1 MKFKLKKNK
10 LFVNVFWTFIFGL
23 ALIVTSIS
31 SNYMQVLSDKNT
43 TITPVVKTD
52 EEIIRS
58 DKITTYIDSIEEGSL
73 VDVID
78 IKKEVTS
85 ILTTN
90 NNRYESILFDY
101 ETGTEVTIDSLIK
114 SDKKEN
120 FAEKITELLYL
131 KYPKFI
137 ADVYDTSLEEVS
149 KTTTENAKRMY
160 KKLTIE

>member
-58 DKITTYIDSIEEGSL
+58 DKITTYIDSY
-73 VDVID
+73 
-78 IKKEVTS
+78 
-85 ILTTN
+85 
-90 NNRYESILFDY
+90 RRRLF
-101 ETGTEVTIDSLIK
+101 S
-114 SDKKEN
+114 
-120 FAEKITELLYL
+120 
-131 KYPKFI
+131 
-137 ADVYDTSLEEVS
+137 
-149 KTTTENAKRMY
+149 
-160 KKLTIE
+160 